1 MTVKTRIRR
10 HQTGRF
16 GAVARNSAKAS
27 LATRD
32 FKGNSLD
39 QPPEKPQGI
48 ECDGYR
54 IASLRPSQRRE
65 PAGRDWQRSGGM
77 RVTDTFDFVV
87 VGGGSGGCAVAGRLS
102 EDLKT
107 SVALLEAGGT
117 GDNWVVTTPGA
128 LALMVPSKLNNWAFD
143 TVPQAGLQGRIGY
156 QPRGKG
162 LGGSS
167 AINAMVYIRGH
178 RSDYDQWA
186 SLGNAGWSYADVLPY
201 FKRSEDNADFD
212 GEYHGKGGPLAV
224 NKLRTDNPVQQTFL
238 QAAREAQFR
247 IREDFNA
254 EDHEGLGVYQVTQR
268 NGERW
273 SAARAYV
280 HPHMATRANLRVET
294 HAQTTRILFEGK
306 RAVGVE
312 YRQGEATRQMRAR
325 REVILSSGA
334 FQTPQLLPLSGVGD
348 SAALARHGI
357 ATTHHLP
364 GVGQNLQDHPDFIFA
379 YRSNSPYFTGMSFRG
394 IAHQL
399 RAIMQY
405 RRERRGPMTSNFA
418 ECGGFLKT
426 SPDLDIPDIQL
437 HFGMAIVDDHGR
449 KRRWGRGFS
458 CHVCLLR
465 PKSRG
470 SVALSSADPVAAPA
484 IDPNFLGHVDDLE
497 AMVAGYKTTRRLMET
512 PALRALQK
520 KEMFTADIET
530 DDDIRALL
538 RARVDTVYH
547 PVGTARMGTDPLA
560 VVDPTLRVHGLEGLR
575 VVDASIMPTLIGG
588 NTNAPT
594 IMIGEKAADMIKAE
608 LRAN

>member
-1 MTVKTRIRR
+1 M
-10 HQTGRF
+10 
-16 GAVARNSAKAS
+16 
-27 LATRD
+27 
-32 FKGNSLD
+32 D
-39 QPPEKPQGI
+39 QPLKSLGLRALELDEKMQN
-48 ECDGYR
+48 
-54 IASLRPSQRRE
+54 S
-65 PAGRDWQRSGGM
+65 GM
-77 RVTDTFDFVV
+77 RVADTFDFVV

-102 EDLKT
+102 EDPKT

-167 AINAMVYIRGH
+167 AINAMVYVRGH

-280 HPHMATRANLRVET
+280 HPYMATRANLRVET

-334 FQTPQLLPLSGVGD
+334 FQTPQLLLLSGVGD
-348 SAALARHGI
+348 SAALASHGI

-379 YRSNSPYFTGMSFRG
+379 YLSNSPYFTGMSFRG

-470 SVALSSADPVAAPA
+470 SVALCSADPFAAPA

-497 AMVAGYKTTRRLMET
+497 SMVAGYKTTRRLMET

-547 PVGTARMGTDPLA
+547 PVGTARMGTDALA
-560 VVDPTLRVHGLEGLR
+560 VVDPTLRVHGLDGLR
-575 VVDASIMPTLIGG
+575 IVDASIMPTLIGG

>member
-1 MTVKTRIRR
+1 MTKTENK
-10 HQTGRF
+10 T
-16 GAVARNSAKAS
+16 
-27 LATRD
+27 
-32 FKGNSLD
+32 
-39 QPPEKPQGI
+39 P
-48 ECDGYR
+48 
-54 IASLRPSQRRE
+54 
-65 PAGRDWQRSGGM
+65 GGT

-87 VGGGSGGCAVAGRLS
+87 VGAGSGGCAVASRLS
-102 EDLKT
+102 EDPQT
-107 SVALLEAGGT
+107 SVALLDAGGSN
-117 GDNWVVTTPGA
+117 DNWVVTTPGA
-128 LALMVPSKLNNWAFD
+128 LVLMVAGKVNNWAFD
-143 TVPQAGLQGRIGY
+143 TVPQPGLNGRIGY

-186 SLGNAGWSYADVLPY
+186 ALGNPGWSYADVLPY
-201 FKRSEDNADFD
+201 FKRSEDNAEFGSD
-212 GEYHGKGGPLAV
+212 YHGKGGPLAV
-224 NKLRTDNPVQQTFL
+224 NALRSGNPIQQTFL

-247 IREDFNA
+247 IREDFNG
-254 EDHEGLGVYQVTQR
+254 EEQEGLGIYQVTQN

-273 SAARAYV
+273 SAARGYI
-280 HPHMATRANLRVET
+280 HPFMATRSSLQVET
-294 HAQTTRILFEGK
+294 GAHATRILFEGK

-312 YRQGEATRQMRAR
+312 YRQGKEQKQIRAR
-325 REVILSSGA
+325 REVIVSSGA
-334 FQTPQLLPLSGVGD
+334 FQTPQLLMLSGVGN
-348 SAALARHGI
+348 SAALGKHGI
-357 ATTHHLP
+357 ETVHHLP

-379 YRSNSPYFTGMSFRG
+379 YTSDDPNFTGISFGG
-394 IAHQL
+394 IARIF
-399 RAIMQY
+399 RAIGQY

-426 SPDLDIPDIQL
+426 RPELDVPDIQL
-437 HFGMAIVDDHGR
+437 HFGMAMVDDHGR
-449 KRRWGRGFS
+449 KRHWGSGFS

-470 SVALSSADPVAAPA
+470 SVTLKNADPMQAPL
-484 IDPNFLGHVDDLE
+484 IDPNFLGEVDDLE

-520 KEMFTADIET
+520 KDMFTSGVKT

-547 PVGTARMGTDPLA
+547 PVGTCQMGAGDPMA
-560 VVDPTLRVHGLEGLR
+560 VVDASLKVHGLEGLR

-594 IMIGEKAADMIKAE
+594 IMIGEKAADMIRAE
-608 LRAN
+608 MRAN